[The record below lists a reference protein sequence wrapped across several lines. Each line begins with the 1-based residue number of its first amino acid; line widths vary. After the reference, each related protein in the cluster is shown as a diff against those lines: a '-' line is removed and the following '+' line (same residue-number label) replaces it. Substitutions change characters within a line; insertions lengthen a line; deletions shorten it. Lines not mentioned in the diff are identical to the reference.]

1 MLCINEGI
9 KKTGRFRQNNFN
21 VSFRLLDAEGDGVSS
36 PVVVNGKQYVGAKVK
51 RQPLIFHGLRSIL
64 RKSGA
69 VFLPAFSST
78 LWYSVETG
86 CIAAF
91 GEMFRFERGW
101 TAAIKRI
108 HYRSDLINEL
118 RDV

>member
-21 VSFRLLDAEGDGVSS
+21 VSFRLLDAEGDGVSI

-51 RQPLIFHGLRSIL
+51 RQPLIFHGLRAIL

-108 HYRSDLINEL
+108 RYRSDLINEL

>member
-1 MLCINEGI
+1 MRD
-9 KKTGRFRQNNFN
+9 KKIENPYNIN
-21 VSFRLLDAEGDGVSS
+21 VSFRLLDA
-36 PVVVNGKQYVGAKVK
+36 VVNGKQYVGAKVK
-51 RQPLIFHGLRSIL
+51 RQPLIFHRLRATSK
-64 RKSGA
+64 RSGA
-69 VFLPAFSST
+69 DFFCLRFPST

-86 CIAAF
+86 CIASF

-108 HYRSDLINEL
+108 HYHSDLINEL

>member
-9 KKTGRFRQNNFN
+9 KKTGRFQQNKFN

-51 RQPLIFHGLRSIL
+51 RQPLIFHGLRAIL
-64 RKSGA
+64 RKSVA

-91 GEMFRFERGW
+91 GEMFRFEREW

>member
-51 RQPLIFHGLRSIL
+51 RQPLIFHGLRAIL

-69 VFLPAFSST
+69 VFYPAFSST
-78 LWYSVETG
+78 LWYSVVVAGDVDFRHIE
-86 CIAAF
+86 AF
-91 GEMFRFERGW
+91 HPR
-101 TAAIKRI
+101 RI
-108 HYRSDLINEL
+108 FGYCL
-118 RDV
+118 

>member
-51 RQPLIFHGLRSIL
+51 RQPLIFHG
-64 RKSGA
+64 SGR
-69 VFLPAFSST
+69 
-78 LWYSVETG
+78 YSG
-86 CIAAF
+86 NQGLF
-91 GEMFRFERGW
+91 FYPRFHRLCG
-101 TAAIKRI
+101 I
-108 HYRSDLINEL
+108 
-118 RDV
+118 V